1 MASIQVQLKL
11 EDPRMPAYDR
21 TAAAQYVN
29 AHASV
34 ISTGHCAKFVR
45 LAIERGGIMIDRTRD
60 AKDYGQSLI
69 SAGFY
74 EVNSAYLTK
83 GDVVV
88 IQPIASH
95 PAGHMAMFDGRIW
108 VSDFKQ
114 YHGFYPNQEYRTVQP
129 PYKIYRHN

>member
-1 MASIQVQLKL
+1 
-11 EDPRMPAYDR
+11 MPAYDR
-21 TAAAQYVN
+21 FSAANYASS
-29 AHASV
+29 HASPT
-34 ISTGHCAKFVR
+34 STGHCAKFVR
-45 LAIERGGIMIDRTRD
+45 LAIERGGIVIGRTQD

-74 EVNSAYLTK
+74 EVRSSYVQK

-88 IQPIASH
+88 IQPIANH
-95 PAGHMAMFDGRIW
+95 PSGHMAMFDGQIW

-114 YHGFYPNQEYRTVQP
+114 YHGFYPNQAYRTIQP